1 MDALKVL
8 YVLFHLGRGSGRVL
22 LETHVESP
30 YDSEIF
36 QAHPS
41 VLADYEATRFIC
53 DSFRMAI
60 SAGLNGQEERLM
72 VVDRP
77 TIEPL
82 IPADPSDSRKACL
95 VKYTSQI
102 TLICVP

>member
-1 MDALKVL
+1 
-8 YVLFHLGRGSGRVL
+8 
-22 LETHVESP
+22 
-30 YDSEIF
+30 
-36 QAHPS
+36 
-41 VLADYEATRFIC
+41 
-53 DSFRMAI
+53 MAI